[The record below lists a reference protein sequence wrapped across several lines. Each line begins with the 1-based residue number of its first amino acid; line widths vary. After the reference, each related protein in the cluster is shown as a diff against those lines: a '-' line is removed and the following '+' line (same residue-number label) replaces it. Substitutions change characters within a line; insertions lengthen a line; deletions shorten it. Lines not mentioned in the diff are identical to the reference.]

1 MSKRK
6 TEKLFEEIRRL
17 ADCFSEGEENLAA
30 EELRKRLSE
39 SGIDVDELKARF
51 HTAAKQIAQRE
62 ILANRSVPALLRQA
76 IDSTRPVTDIL
87 RDPIAA
93 RKVVD
98 SWLESFSAPFKVP
111 QNLEACRA
119 YRKTG
124 EVSESELKE
133 LDRLEDDLK
142 RRVKE
147 EGQRGRE

>member
-17 ADCFSEGEENLAA
+17 ADCFSEGEENLAT
-30 EELRKRLSE
+30 EELRKRLRE
-39 SGIDVDELKARF
+39 SGVDVDELKVRF
-51 HTAAKQIAQRE
+51 HTEAKEIAQRE
-62 ILANRSVPALLRQA
+62 RLANRSVPALLNQA
-76 IDSTRPVTDIL
+76 IDSTRPATDIPH
-87 RDPIAA
+87 DPIAA

-98 SWLESFSAPFKVP
+98 SWLESFLAPFKAP
-111 QNLEACRA
+111 QNLETCRA

-142 RRVKE
+142 RKVKE
-147 EGQRGRE
+147 EGERNR

>member
-17 ADCFSEGEENLAA
+17 ADCFSEGEENLATD
-30 EELRKRLSE
+30 ELRKRLSE
-39 SGIDVDELKARF
+39 SGVDVDELKARF

-62 ILANRSVPALLRQA
+62 RLASRSVPALLSQA
-76 IDSTRPVTDIL
+76 IESTRPATDMP
-87 RDPIAA
+87 RDPVAA
-93 RKVVD
+93 RKVAD

-124 EVSESELKE
+124 DVSESELKE

-142 RRVKE
+142 KKVKE
-147 EGQRGRE
+147 ESERNR